1 MWIVELKNAWNS
13 EEKIYKYRE
22 LQKNAITIKMHK
34 NNNKKNASQTK
45 IKM

>member
-13 EEKIYKYRE
+13 EEKIYRE

>member
-34 NNNKKNASQTK
+34 NNKKKTHLK
-45 IKM
+45 RK